1 MADAILE
8 TLRGVV
14 GPANLLTGVELS
26 PYVVDGRTP
35 TAAVFPGS
43 VDEVSAVL
51 ALANDA
57 SIPVTPWGGG
67 TGVGVGGSTG

>member
-35 TAAVFPGS
+35 KAAVFPASTVAVRSSGS
-43 VDEVSAVL
+43 
-51 ALANDA
+51 
-57 SIPVTPWGGG
+57 
-67 TGVGVGGSTG
+67 GGSAG